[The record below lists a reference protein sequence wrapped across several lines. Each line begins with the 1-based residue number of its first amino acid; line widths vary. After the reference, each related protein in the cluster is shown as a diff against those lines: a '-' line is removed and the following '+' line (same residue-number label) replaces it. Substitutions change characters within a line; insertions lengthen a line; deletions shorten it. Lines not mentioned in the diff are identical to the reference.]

1 LLNFTL
7 LELRLGPHSQEY
19 QMAKRKQVHAR
30 LYWRTRS
37 DGAPR
42 AWGDFREY
50 AAQGGKREPLVAPGQ
65 TRATSEPIVAQ
76 ELFAKRLR
84 ELGEARENCTTAE
97 SVRKKPTIAEVVAEH
112 IAARGKDGHVT
123 EGWVEAGGVF
133 LGRAITFFG
142 ESRRLGA
149 ITPDHVLEWV
159 ECLRT
164 VQTKRGRPLT
174 EGSIR
179 HHINALSSLY
189 RRAQRRRYVAPGYN
203 PVALLDRNEKPQAPK
218 TETRFLEVP
227 EGALLLEAARTYPI
241 RKHEP
246 EMALAYPMIATF
258 LLTGGRA
265 KEVLGLRLEDVS
277 TDRKTVT
284 FRPNQFHQ
292 GERLKTRGSARV
304 VPLVP
309 QLQEILQPLLDRR
322 AIEGGS
328 LLFRSPHVKD
338 REAPLTDLRD
348 LLDRVATR
356 AGWKA
361 DEIRTRLFRV
371 TYATARLQTL
381 DRGAPV
387 SPWTVE
393 KELGHGSRE
402 MLEEVYGR
410 LGQVR
415 HRSEVVEYRV
425 EQHFTWSGDAWVPKP
440 VGGCDQVGGS
450 LELGVREAA
459 A

>member
-1 LLNFTL
+1 
-7 LELRLGPHSQEY
+7 
-19 QMAKRKQVHAR
+19 MAKRKRSRAR
-30 LYWRTRS
+30 IYWRTRS
-37 DGAPR
+37 NEPPR
-42 AWGDFREY
+42 AWGDFREW
-50 AAQGGKREPLVAPGQ
+50 ARQGGKREPLVAPGQ
-65 TRATSEPIVAQ
+65 TRATSDPIVAQ

-84 ELGEARENCTTAE
+84 ELGEARENDTTAE
-97 SVRKKPTIAEVVAEH
+97 PVRKKPTIAEVVKEH
-112 IAARGKDGHVT
+112 IAAREKDGHVT

-133 LGRAITFFG
+133 LGRAVAFFG
-142 ESRRLGA
+142 EARRLGA
-149 ITPDHVLEWV
+149 ITPDHVLEWI
-159 ECLRT
+159 ENLRAM
-164 VQTKRGRPLT
+164 QTKRGRALT

-203 PVALLDRNEKPQAPK
+203 PVALLDRDEKPQAPK

-227 EGALLLEAARTYPI
+227 EAALLLEAARTYVVK
-241 RKHEP
+241 KHEP
-246 EMALAYPMIATF
+246 EMALAYPLIATF

-265 KEVLGLRLEDVS
+265 KEVLGLRVEDVS
-277 TDRKTVT
+277 TDRQTVT
-284 FRPNQFHQ
+284 FRPNEFHEGQ
-292 GERLKTRGSARV
+292 RLKTKGSARV

-322 AIEGGS
+322 AIEGGT
-328 LLFRSPHVKD
+328 LLFRSPHLTD
-338 REAPLTDLRD
+338 REAPITDLRD
-348 LLDRVATR
+348 LLDRVAVR
-356 AGWKA
+356 AGWQD

-415 HRSEVVEYRV
+415 HRSDVVEYRV
-425 EQHFTWSGDAWVPKP
+425 EQHFNWSGDAWVPKP
-440 VGGCDQVGGS
+440 SDPVSAPNIRTIQSD
-450 LELGVREAA
+450 A
-459 A
+459 